1 MARHLF
7 LLTILAAALCGG
19 LSEAFAQA
27 VPGAGGVVCEGA
39 EDCAA
44 ASPYGAWAM
53 IALGLM
59 FFAVWLM
66 PRSRKPE
73 DGDSLLGG
81 IPMIQGLQRRIDREL
96 TGWRRHQWPVLGL
109 FFVGLGLA
117 YLFGWR

>member
-1 MARHLF
+1 MLRLIF
-7 LLTILAAALCGG
+7 PILILVALAG
-19 LSEAFAQA
+19 
-27 VPGAGGVVCEGA
+27 GAGPDAWAQGA
-39 EDCAA
+39 PAACAPGETCAA

-66 PRSRKPE
+66 PRRRKSEEE
-73 DGDSLLGG
+73 DSSLGG
-81 IPMIQGLQRRIDREL
+81 FPMLQVLQRRIDREL

>member
-1 MARHLF
+1 MALGMSRLIF
-7 LLTILAAALCGG
+7 PLYVALALV
-19 LSEAFAQA
+19 L
-27 VPGAGGVVCEGA
+27 AGGPAAWAQGEAACAPGET
-39 EDCAA
+39 CAA

-66 PRSRKPE
+66 PRSRESE
-73 DGDSLLGG
+73 DGDSPRGG
-81 IPMIQGLQRRIDREL
+81 IPMLQVLQRRIDREL